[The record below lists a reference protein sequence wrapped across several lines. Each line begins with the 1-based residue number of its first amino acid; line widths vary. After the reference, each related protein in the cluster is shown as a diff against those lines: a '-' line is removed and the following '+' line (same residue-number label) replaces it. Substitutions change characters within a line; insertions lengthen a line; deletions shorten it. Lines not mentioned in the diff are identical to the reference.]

1 MKKVPP
7 KFISM
12 EVYILFVG
20 KVRGITS
27 GGERKWGIV
36 MTICNIEIVYRHIK
50 CVFK

>member
-1 MKKVPP
+1 ME
-7 KFISM
+7 FYIS
-12 EVYILFVG
+12 FVG
-20 KVRGITS
+20 KERGITS